1 MAGTAASPLVDV
13 VCDRL
18 DSHGRALSKNACF
31 RNSFSSWPNYRP
43 FYRTPN
49 VLDPT
54 RIPLSGLGS
63 SPSSETSLTILI
75 YDDIG
80 IAFDKSNVIDSRL
93 SDDDIVLGRNF
104 DFDDIVS
111 TMFQNNDE
119 DKLRFIPIVGMG
131 RIGKTVLARKIYNDE
146 WVESHFQIRVWVNV
160 GGYLD
165 IATVIE
171 AIAIKHKTLTSENS
185 LLLGLNSQACLLDI
199 HVVFVDMFNTAPVIL
214 RNPRLQKPKI
224 ANIVAII
231 R

>member
-75 YDDIG
+75 
-80 IAFDKSNVIDSRL
+80 F
-93 SDDDIVLGRNF
+93 
-104 DFDDIVS
+104 
-111 TMFQNNDE
+111 
-119 DKLRFIPIVGMG
+119 
-131 RIGKTVLARKIYNDE
+131 
-146 WVESHFQIRVWVNV
+146 
-160 GGYLD
+160 
-165 IATVIE
+165 IE
-171 AIAIKHKTLTSENS
+171 AIAIKHKTLTSENR
-185 LLLGLNSQACLLDI
+185 LEPREVLGEKTFLIVLDDVWDEDALMGTVPAKHLTCLSDEESWAL
-199 HVVFVDMFNTAPVIL
+199 FKYWAL
-214 RNPRLQKPKI
+214 RSMEQ
-224 ANIVAII
+224 
-231 R
+231 